1 MMKFL
6 LSKHSRSIFIFALL
20 SLFMCMAAGKA
31 SAAGLN
37 PVVKIDKTSYTSSG
51 TEVTLKLWMFNWKY
65 AAFSPKQ
72 YNARFTGDVYLYI
85 DDKEV
90 ANLNEMWLLISGS
103 SYTFFKDEPGIVG
116 KSSGI
121 NLDGT
126 NVGTAQFQDFKSG
139 QSYPYNS
146 NTTDDSW
153 STVDL
158 KLSFNKSFSYYGHK
172 ITVKGK
178 WQDQSSGTL
187 VAKDVA
193 LDNDINGFVRPINLK
208 AQPSGGNMV
217 FSWEQEGYNP
227 SASTLG
233 KWIVYKREGDNNV
246 KLGEVAANEHSL
258 SIEKKQYSCSNG
270 YIMTFLPNVCE
281 GEETVCGLTTTIAAT
296 GHQLKDDICQMCGH
310 SFFRYHTSD
319 GNKVD
324 ISRRDFGA
332 NVVSHEVVDGE
343 CVIEFDAPITKIPQY
358 AFKTTKL
365 VGELRIP
372 NTVTSIQDYA
382 FNLCTG
388 LTGNL
393 VIPNSVTEIGNNAFY
408 KCTGFNGTLTLSS
421 NLKTIGDNAFY
432 ECSGFTGSLT
442 LPNSV
447 TTIGRSAFIFCNSFT
462 NLELPK
468 ALSAIPYQAFRNC
481 SGLSGNLVI
490 PDGVT
495 EIGEYAFYGCPGFKG
510 TLKLSS
516 NLKTIG
522 KYAFYSCSGFTKIE
536 FPETMS
542 LNVIPEWTFWGCTSL
557 SGNLV
562 IPNSVT
568 KIGDNAFYNCKGFNG
583 TLTLSNNLKVIGENA
598 FEQCSGFTG
607 ALTLPNSL
615 TTIESMTFMG
625 CSGFTGNLTI
635 PNSVTTIGSYAFNN
649 CSGFTGDLIIP
660 NSVTKIGNEA
670 FSDCSGFTGNLTI
683 TNSVTTIGNYTFF
696 RCSGFTGDLIIPN
709 SVTTIGIEAFS
720 YCSEFKGNLTIP
732 NSVTTIEERAFLGCS
747 GFTGNLTIP
756 NSVTTI
762 GPSAFFGCSGFK
774 GNLTISNSVTTIGKQ
789 AFYECYGFTGDLTI
803 PNSVTTIENSTF
815 ENCFGFKGKLTI
827 PNSVTTIGN
836 SAFGGCFGF
845 TGKLTIPNSVT
856 TIGNSAFGGCS
867 GFTGKLTIPNS
878 VTTIGYSAFGG
889 CSGFTGD
896 LIIPN
901 SVTTIGNLAFRG
913 CSGFTGDLSL
923 PKSLEIVGSLSFT
936 NCKKIKTIKFQSL
949 PKVLDGSLDNY
960 RNYKAIFSLSD
971 DSYISPEATGTV
983 NAISYTRQ
991 MSNDWGT
998 LVLPYPL
1005 TLTGDEPYRL
1015 YAISTVSEDELVLK
1029 QLEGVVD
1036 AGTPCVVHR
1045 NNKESELSFKA
1056 NNADIKKVM
1065 YVLSVGDNMTFSGTY
1080 WPKEVT
1086 DGYVIAKDCFW
1097 NVEELKNSSSVKG
1110 VKVNPFRAWL
1120 DGTSAN
1126 APAQLSMRIDG
1137 STTGI
1142 NAIDALN
1149 DAEAEYYDLSG
1160 KRLDEPQR
1168 GVNIVRMKSG
1178 KTMKIIIK

>member
-1 MMKFL
+1 M
-6 LSKHSRSIFIFALL
+6 
-20 SLFMCMAAGKA
+20 
-31 SAAGLN
+31 
-37 PVVKIDKTSYTSSG
+37 
-51 TEVTLKLWMFNWKY
+51 
-65 AAFSPKQ
+65 
-72 YNARFTGDVYLYI
+72 
-85 DDKEV
+85 
-90 ANLNEMWLLISGS
+90 
-103 SYTFFKDEPGIVG
+103 
-116 KSSGI
+116 
-121 NLDGT
+121 
-126 NVGTAQFQDFKSG
+126 
-139 QSYPYNS
+139 
-146 NTTDDSW
+146 
-153 STVDL
+153 
-158 KLSFNKSFSYYGHK
+158 
-172 ITVKGK
+172 KGK
-178 WQDQSSGTL
+178 WQDKSSGSL

-193 LDNDINGFVRPINLK
+193 LDNTINGFVRPINLK

-217 FSWEQEGYNP
+217 FSWEQQGYNP

-246 KLGEVAANEHSL
+246 KVVEAAANEHSL

-270 YIMTFLPNVCE
+270 YIMTFLPDVCE

-296 GHQLKDDICQMCGH
+296 GHQLKDDICQICGH

-319 GNKVD
+319 GNIVD
-324 ISRRDFGA
+324 ISGKDFGA

-343 CVIEFDAPITKIPQY
+343 CLIEFDAPITQIPRA
-358 AFKTTKL
+358 AFQKNEL
-365 VGELRIP
+365 VGKLRIP

-382 FNLCTG
+382 FYCCTG
-388 LTGNL
+388 
-393 VIPNSVTEIGNNAFY
+393 
-408 KCTGFNGTLTLSS
+408 
-421 NLKTIGDNAFY
+421 
-432 ECSGFTGSLT
+432 
-442 LPNSV
+442 
-447 TTIGRSAFIFCNSFT
+447 
-462 NLELPK
+462 
-468 ALSAIPYQAFRNC
+468 
-481 SGLSGNLVI
+481 
-490 PDGVT
+490 
-495 EIGEYAFYGCPGFKG
+495 
-510 TLKLSS
+510 
-516 NLKTIG
+516 
-522 KYAFYSCSGFTKIE
+522 
-536 FPETMS
+536 
-542 LNVIPEWTFWGCTSL
+542 L

-615 TTIESMTFMG
+615 TTIESMTFSD

-683 TNSVTTIGNYTFF
+683 PNSITIIGNYTFF

-720 YCSEFKGNLTIP
+720 YCYGFTGKLTIP

-789 AFYECYGFTGDLTI
+789 AFYQCYGFTGDLTI

-836 SAFGGCFGF
+836 SAFGGCSGF

-878 VTTIGYSAFGG
+878 VTTIGYSAFRG

-901 SVTTIGNLAFRG
+901 SVTTIGNLAFSG
-913 CSGFTGDLSL
+913 CSRFTGDLSL

-983 NAISYTRQ
+983 NAISYTRK
-991 MSNDWGT
+991 MSSDWGT
-998 LVLPYPL
+998 LILPYPL
-1005 TLTGDEPYRL
+1005 KLTGSEPYRL
-1015 YAISTVSEDELVLK
+1015 YNIETVSDDELVLK
-1029 QLEGVVD
+1029 QLEGVVA
-1036 AGTPCVVHR
+1036 AGTPCVVKR
-1045 NNKESELSFKA
+1045 NGSEAELRFEA
-1056 NNADIKKVM
+1056 NNAAIKTVING
-1065 YVLSVGDNMTFSGTY
+1065 SPVGDMTFSGTY
-1080 WPKEVT
+1080 WTKEVT
-1086 DGYVIAKDCFW
+1086 NGYVIAKDCFW
-1097 NVEELKNSSSVKG
+1097 NVAELMKNKPEAVKG
-1110 VKVNPFRAWL
+1110 AKVSPFRAWL

-1142 NAIDALN
+1142 DAIDAIN

-1178 KTMKIIIK
+1178 KTKKIIIK